1 MALHFLEAHC
11 VRLITHARC
20 NFHPNLNL
28 VTGANASGKTSLLEA
43 VYLLGSGKSFRTAQ
57 PAHVIQHGAS
67 SLTVFGRVSQGGR
80 MHSLGLEREGTLRRV
95 RVDEKPEASAA
106 ALASRLP
113 VQVLAPETHY
123 AFLGAS
129 GERRAAL
136 NWGVFHVEQDFFGLW
151 QRYQRLLKQRNA
163 ALKSAG
169 ELGVWDVELGV
180 LGEQIHQW
188 RERYVE
194 AWNLRFGPCALALT
208 DLDVRLDLLR
218 GWRQDQALTEA
229 LRADRGRD
237 REAGF
242 THSGPHRADVVFR
255 AEKSAGVRQHY
266 SHGQQKL
273 LVAAARLAQLALL
286 AESGQV
292 PVLLIDDL
300 AAELD
305 RAHRAAVLQWLAGLG
320 VQAFITATEE
330 SEIDLSPW
338 PEHAKFHVEQGVL
351 STG

>member
-1 MALHFLEAHC
+1 MALHFLEAHR

-20 NFHPNLNL
+20 DFHPRLNL
-28 VTGANASGKTSLLEA
+28 IIGANASGKTSLLEA
-43 VYLLGSGKSFRTAQ
+43 VFLLGSGKSFRTAQ
-57 PAHVIQHGAS
+57 PAQAIQHGER
-67 SLTVFGRVSQGGR
+67 SLTVFGRVSHGGQ
-80 MHSLGLEREGTLRRV
+80 MHNLGLEREGAIRRV

-106 ALASRLP
+106 ALAARLP

-129 GERRAAL
+129 HERRAAL
-136 NWGVFHVEQDFFGLW
+136 NWGVFHVEPQFLGHW

-163 ALKSAG
+163 ALKAAG
-169 ELGVWDVELGV
+169 EVGVWDRELST

-188 RERYVE
+188 RERYVA
-194 AWNLRFGPCALALT
+194 AWNARFGPCAAALT
-208 DLDVRLDLLR
+208 GLDVRLDLQR
-218 GWRQDQALTEA
+218 GWRQEQTLAEA
-229 LRADRGRD
+229 LQTDHARD

-242 THSGPHRADVVFR
+242 THSGPHRADVAFR
-255 AEKSAGVRQHY
+255 AAQSGPRQYH

-273 LVAAARLAQLALL
+273 LVAAVRLAQLALI

-305 RAHRAAVLQWLAGLG
+305 RAHRTAVLSWLAGLP
-320 VQAFITATEE
+320 VQALITATEE
-330 SEIDLSPW
+330 AELDVSAW
-338 PEHAKFHVEQGVL
+338 PDHAKFHVEQGCL
-351 STG
+351 TSR